1 MYRIEIS
8 PGVRVSVDDLELKYL
23 KYIEKVQSLPTER
36 LNSDAMYVIKLLLS
50 KGIITRAK
58 KDKNVYIQLRAGIQ
72 LPKNQ

>member
-36 LNSDAMYVIKLLLS
+36 MNSDAMYVIKLLLS

>member
-36 LNSDAMYVIKLLLS
+36 LNSDAIYVIKLLLS

>member
-8 PGVRVSVDDLELKYL
+8 PGVRVSVNDLELKYL